1 MSNNNKKTEPDVV
14 INFSDDDVGFGS
26 LDSIENVDESQ
37 IVTKKAIN
45 KANRDIDTT
54 ADPISAHKVKP
65 DKSNDLDISELDN
78 TAEISGL
85 NGNLDSELDNTTSF
99 DMPSASNNVNYNNS
113 DVASIDE
120 DEPSTSNDNSLSDED
135 HDINEPHTS
144 QKKRN
149 ILIVIALIC
158 IAILLVIIM
167 FLLKNMKE
175 YEKHEENA
183 AAPVTTETTELSLD
197 LLQTEIPYDPTG
209 TPIDATTLVQ
219 PEQDG
224 DSIVASPENV
234 DPTQMGTQTI
244 NYTVTRNGMISTVA
258 ETFTIA
264 DKKAPVI
271 KLKETS
277 VNVKVGDEFDPAS
290 NVESVTDDIDG
301 TLEKKEAID
310 PNTAGYTLS
319 SNVDTSKAGTYQA
332 SINAVDSAG
341 NSANQIYTV
350 YVGEQGKT
358 QKNESQSSNSTVNN
372 NQNQQVGQNKNSI
385 NNSTKA
391 SQNQNS
397 QNQVNKPTPTP
408 ASRNTEPEVDEK
420 ADQAEGRSIRDLIK
434 QNQKGSEENTN
445 NN

>member
-1 MSNNNKKTEPDVV
+1 MSSNNKKTEPDVV
-14 INFSDDDVGFGS
+14 INFSDDDIGFGS
-26 LDSIENVDESQ
+26 LDSNGNVDESQ
-37 IVTKKAIN
+37 DIAKKAIN
-45 KANRDIDTT
+45 KTNRDIDTT
-54 ADPISAHKVKP
+54 VESKNGVKSSAYPGKT
-65 DKSNDLDISELDN
+65 DKSNDPDISELDN

-85 NGNLDSELDNTTSF
+85 ENITNFDISSASDNNDDNNTDVTSI
-99 DMPSASNNVNYNNS
+99 DERESSASNNNS
-113 DVASIDE
+113 FS
-120 DEPSTSNDNSLSDED
+120 SED
-135 HDINEPHTS
+135 HDIDESHTS

-149 ILIVIALIC
+149 LLIVIALIC

-209 TPIDATTLVQ
+209 MPIDATTLVQ

-224 DSIVASPENV
+224 DSIVASPKTV
-234 DPTQMGTQTI
+234 DPARMGTQTI
-244 NYTVTRNGMISTVA
+244 NYTVTRNGLTSTVA

-319 SNVDTSKAGTYQA
+319 SNVDTSKVGTYQA
-332 SINAVDSAG
+332 SVNAVDSAG

-358 QKNESQSSNSTVNN
+358 QKSESQSSNNTVNN
-372 NQNQQVGQNKNSI
+372 NQNQQVNQNKNS
-385 NNSTKA
+385 NNSSTKN
-391 SQNQNS
+391 SQNQNNQS
-397 QNQVNKPTPTP
+397 QVNKPTPTP
-408 ASRNTEPEVDEK
+408 ASRNEEPAVDEK

-434 QNQKGSEENTN
+434 QNQKDSEESIKN

>member
-14 INFSDDDVGFGS
+14 INFSDDDIGFGS
-26 LDSIENVDESQ
+26 LDSNGNVDESQ
-37 IVTKKAIN
+37 NIAKRAIN
-45 KANRDIDTT
+45 KTNIDTDT
-54 ADPISAHKVKP
+54 TVESKNDVNISAHTVKS
-65 DKSNDLDISELDN
+65 DKSNDVDVPEPDN

-85 NGNLDSELDNTTSF
+85 DNTTSF
-99 DMPSASNNVNYNNS
+99 DVPSSSDNTNDNS
-113 DVASIDE
+113 SDATHIDE
-120 DEPSTSNDNSLSDED
+120 DESFASNDNSFSNEDYDIDES
-135 HDINEPHTS
+135 HTS

-149 ILIVIALIC
+149 LLIVIALIC

-175 YEKHEENA
+175 YEKHEENT

-209 TPIDATTLVQ
+209 MPIDATTLVQ

-224 DSIVASPENV
+224 DSIVANPETV
-234 DPTQMGTQTI
+234 DPTRMGTQTI
-244 NYTVTRNGMISTVA
+244 NYTVTRNGLTSTIA

-264 DKKAPVI
+264 DKKAPTI

-301 TLEKKEAID
+301 TLEKKKAID

-319 SNVDTSKAGTYQA
+319 SNVDTSKVGTYQA
-332 SINAVDSAG
+332 SVNAVDSAG

-350 YVGEQGKT
+350 YVEEQGKT
-358 QKNESQSSNSTVNN
+358 QKSESQSSNNTVNN
-372 NQNQQVGQNKNSI
+372 NQNQQVSQNKGSN
-385 NNSTKA
+385 NNSTKT
-391 SQNQNS
+391 SQNQNN

-408 ASRNTEPEVDEK
+408 ASRNEEPAIDEK

-434 QNQKGSEENTN
+434 QNQKDSEESTKN